1 MCGSLLAPKAP
12 SMPAPMPVAQSVQ
25 AIAPE
30 QVQQTE
36 AVDPTEATVSSDP
49 QFQAG
54 SEVDEMDMMEATKG
68 TKRLQTQ
75 SKTDTGLAIPL

>member
-12 SMPAPMPVAQSVQ
+12 QMAAPMAAAPRVTENVN
-25 AIAPE
+25 AIDAEEQLAVENPE
-30 QVQQTE
+30 
-36 AVDPTEATVSSDP
+36 P

-54 SEVDEMDMMEATKG
+54 SEIDEMDAMEATKG
-68 TKRLQTQ
+68 TKRLQTH

>member
-12 SMPAPMPVAQSVQ
+12 QMAPPMA
-25 AIAPE
+25 AAPRVSE
-30 QVQQTE
+30 NVQQTQAVE
-36 AVDPTEATVSSDP
+36 AEQAVAVENPEP

-54 SEVDEMDMMEATKG
+54 SEVDELDAMEATKG
-68 TKRLQTQ
+68 TKRLQTH

>member
-12 SMPAPMPVAQSVQ
+12 QMAPPMA
-25 AIAPE
+25 AAPRVSE
-30 QVQQTE
+30 TVQQTQAVEAEE
-36 AVDPTEATVSSDP
+36 AVAVENPEP

-54 SEVDEMDMMEATKG
+54 SEVDELDAMEATKG
-68 TKRLQTQ
+68 TKRLQTH

>member
-12 SMPAPMPVAQSVQ
+12 DMPAAPAPVAIEDS
-25 AIAPE
+25 PE
-30 QVQQTE
+30 
-36 AVDPTEATVSSDP
+36 P

-54 SEVDEMDMMEATKG
+54 SEIDEKDAMDATKG
-68 TKRLQTQ
+68 TKQLQTH